1 MANIEI
7 RGIDALMRK
16 LNNAQDVNNVL
27 RPPMQRSVFRLQR
40 DMAQYPPARPGSRY
54 VRGRGWANAQGR
66 VTRFTS
72 ENLGKKWTTRIKES
86 GQGLTGK
93 VGNKVSYGPFVQ
105 SERFQAAIHRNRWLT
120 DQRAVDNNRQRIVD
134 DFEQAIQRA
143 LDE

>member
-1 MANIEI
+1 MAEI
-7 RGIDALMRK
+7 TIQGIDALMRK

-40 DMAQYPPARPGSRY
+40 DMAQYPPARPNSSYIRTGTY
-54 VRGRGWANAQGR
+54 GRR
-66 VTRFTS
+66 
-72 ENLGKKWTTRIKES
+72 WTTQLNES
-86 GQGLTGK
+86 GQGLTGE
-93 VGNKVSYGPFVQ
+93 VGNNTAYGPFVGSQ
-105 SERFQAAIHRNRWLT
+105 QFQAAIHRNRWLT

>member
-27 RPPMQRSVFRLQR
+27 RPPMQRAVFRLQR
-40 DMAQYPPARPGSRY
+40 DMAQYPPARPNSSY
-54 VRGRGWANAQGR
+54 VRTGTYGRR
-66 VTRFTS
+66 
-72 ENLGKKWTTRIKES
+72 WTTQLNES